1 MVTYPKR
8 LVFAGIFVVALAVTS
23 YLPRLVQNALHNN
36 QSSSDGYDNS
46 AGFVGGGQ
54 EGSRTSAAKQPPKHS
69 DASPAQI
76 LQAVRDSLRRNDLD
90 SADVLLGAARALD
103 INNEQAIAL
112 QHDLDTRRTQTQTA
126 SPPAPGSE
134 VITTP
139 RAESRSIP
147 RSARTVNP
155 TEQTRERTKRVP
167 LREREANDSSA
178 DLTANRNTPA
188 ETAAPV
194 AEVIGKPVALE
205 GVAPAGRAAPEVVP
219 AREVAAAAVPPLAPV
234 VAPAVAPTPAP
245 TPVIASLP
253 AVQPTVRPDTAPVG
267 SQQGPK
273 TREQVRAELERA
285 RADGSLSRFGN
296 PDPAGPGVETIS
308 KAPPGPANQ

>member
-194 AEVIGKPVALE
+194 AEVIEKPVALE
-205 GVAPAGRAAPEVVP
+205 GVAPAGHAAP
-219 AREVAAAAVPPLAPV
+219 AREVAA
-234 VAPAVAPTPAP
+234 APAVAPTPAP

-253 AVQPTVRPDTAPVG
+253 VVQPTVRPDTVPVG

-308 KAPPGPANQ
+308 TAPPGPANQ

>member
-36 QSSSDGYDNS
+36 QSSSDGYDS

-76 LQAVRDSLRRNDLD
+76 LQAVRDSLRRNDLE
-90 SADVLLGAARALD
+90 SAEVLLGAARALD

-134 VITTP
+134 VITIP

-178 DLTANRNTPA
+178 DLAANRNTPA

-194 AEVIGKPVALE
+194 AGVIEKPVALE
-205 GVAPAGRAAPEVVP
+205 GVAPAGHAAPEVVP
-219 AREVAAAAVPPLAPV
+219 AREVAAAAVPAL
-234 VAPAVAPTPAP
+234 APAVAPTPAP

-267 SQQGPK
+267 SQQGLK

-308 KAPPGPANQ
+308 KAPPVPANQ

>member
-8 LVFAGIFVVALAVTS
+8 LVFAGVFVVALAVTS

-36 QSSSDGYDNS
+36 QSSSDGYDS

-76 LQAVRDSLRRNDLD
+76 LQAVRDSLRRNDLE
-90 SADVLLGAARALD
+90 SAEVLLGAARALD

-112 QHDLDTRRTQTQTA
+112 QHDLDARRTQTQTA
-126 SPPAPGSE
+126 SPVAPGSE
-134 VITTP
+134 VITIP
-139 RAESRSIP
+139 RGESRSIP

-178 DLTANRNTPA
+178 DLAANRNTPA

-194 AEVIGKPVALE
+194 AEVIEKPVALE
-205 GVAPAGRAAPEVVP
+205 GVAPAGHAAP
-219 AREVAAAAVPPLAPV
+219 AREVAPA

-253 AVQPTVRPDTAPVG
+253 VVQPTVRPDTVPVG

-308 KAPPGPANQ
+308 KAPPVPANQ

>member
-8 LVFAGIFVVALAVTS
+8 LVFAGVFVVALAVTS

-36 QSSSDGYDNS
+36 QSSSDGYDS
-46 AGFVGGGQ
+46 AGFVGSGQ

-76 LQAVRDSLRRNDLD
+76 LQAVRDSLRRNDLE
-90 SADVLLGAARALD
+90 SAEVLLGAARALD

-112 QHDLDTRRTQTQTA
+112 QHDLDARRTQTQTA
-126 SPPAPGSE
+126 SPVAPGSE
-134 VITTP
+134 VITIP
-139 RAESRSIP
+139 RGESRSIP

-178 DLTANRNTPA
+178 DLAANRNTPA

-194 AEVIGKPVALE
+194 AEVIEKPVALE
-205 GVAPAGRAAPEVVP
+205 GVAPAGHAAP
-219 AREVAAAAVPPLAPV
+219 AREVAPA

-253 AVQPTVRPDTAPVG
+253 VVQPTVRPDTVPVG

-308 KAPPGPANQ
+308 KAPPVPANQ

>member
-178 DLTANRNTPA
+178 DLAANRNTPA

-194 AEVIGKPVALE
+194 AGVIEKPVA
-205 GVAPAGRAAPEVVP
+205 
-219 AREVAAAAVPPLAPV
+219 
-234 VAPAVAPTPAP
+234 
-245 TPVIASLP
+245 
-253 AVQPTVRPDTAPVG
+253 
-267 SQQGPK
+267 
-273 TREQVRAELERA
+273 
-285 RADGSLSRFGN
+285 
-296 PDPAGPGVETIS
+296 
-308 KAPPGPANQ
+308 

>member
-36 QSSSDGYDNS
+36 QSSSDGYDS

-76 LQAVRDSLRRNDLD
+76 LQAVRDSLRRNDLE
-90 SADVLLGAARALD
+90 SAEVLLGAARALD

-112 QHDLDTRRTQTQTA
+112 QHDLDARRTQTQTA
-126 SPPAPGSE
+126 SPVAPGSE
-134 VITTP
+134 VITIP
-139 RAESRSIP
+139 RGESRSIP

-178 DLTANRNTPA
+178 DLAANRNTPA

-194 AEVIGKPVALE
+194 AEVIEKPVALE
-205 GVAPAGRAAPEVVP
+205 GVAPAGHAAP
-219 AREVAAAAVPPLAPV
+219 AREVAPA

-253 AVQPTVRPDTAPVG
+253 VVQPTVRPDTVPVG

-308 KAPPGPANQ
+308 KAPPVPANQ

>member
-8 LVFAGIFVVALAVTS
+8 LVFAGVFVVALAVTS

-36 QSSSDGYDNS
+36 QSSSDGYDS

-76 LQAVRDSLRRNDLD
+76 LQAVRDSLRRNDLE
-90 SADVLLGAARALD
+90 SAEVLLGAARALD

-112 QHDLDTRRTQTQTA
+112 QHDLDARRTQTQTA
-126 SPPAPGSE
+126 SPVAPGSE
-134 VITTP
+134 VITIP

-178 DLTANRNTPA
+178 DLAANRNTPA

-194 AEVIGKPVALE
+194 AEVIEKPVALE
-205 GVAPAGRAAPEVVP
+205 GVAPAGHAAP
-219 AREVAAAAVPPLAPV
+219 AREVAAAPA
-234 VAPAVAPTPAP
+234 VAPAVAPAAAPTPAP

-253 AVQPTVRPDTAPVG
+253 VVQPTVRPDTVPVG

-308 KAPPGPANQ
+308 KAPPVPANQ

>member
-1 MVTYPKR
+1 MSAHFRTDVMVTYPKR

-36 QSSSDGYDNS
+36 QSSSDGYDS

-76 LQAVRDSLRRNDLD
+76 LQAVRDSLRRNDLE
-90 SADVLLGAARALD
+90 SAEVLLGAARALD

-112 QHDLDTRRTQTQTA
+112 QHDLDARRTQTQTA
-126 SPPAPGSE
+126 SPVAPGSE
-134 VITTP
+134 VITIP
-139 RAESRSIP
+139 RGESRSIP

-178 DLTANRNTPA
+178 DLAANRNTPA

-194 AEVIGKPVALE
+194 AEVIEKPVALE
-205 GVAPAGRAAPEVVP
+205 GVAPAGHAAP
-219 AREVAAAAVPPLAPV
+219 ARE

-253 AVQPTVRPDTAPVG
+253 VVQPTVRPDTVPVG

-308 KAPPGPANQ
+308 KAPPVPANQ